1 MAKEKIFEHWIDNAC
16 SPASDGGLM
25 DSLNP
30 LDDSLFAKVAD
41 GTPEDIDRAV
51 KSAHERFQS
60 FSKTSTND
68 REAWLCKAA
77 ELLEVRVEQFIDL
90 LIDEG
95 GSSRKKAEFETNKA
109 ISFIRGA
116 VGIVR
121 QMSGKTLPTDYPGR
135 LSMTMRYPRGVVAV
149 ITPFNVPLIKATRSC
164 ANALATGSTVVLLPS
179 EEHPVLSLKF
189 AELLA
194 DAGFPPGAVNV
205 VAGNGYKIGDS
216 LTGHP
221 LIKTVSFTGS
231 SVVGKHIQQFCAAH
245 NKHVTLE
252 LGGKSPLVI
261 MDDANLQEAIQGAV
275 RGIFMHQ
282 GQACV
287 GSSRIYVQKGIY
299 PKFTEMFTA
308 IASKLGMGDLRDPD
322 TVIGPII
329 SEKQRKRVRDH
340 IEDARSKGAE
350 IATGGTWEGNRCA
363 PTVLLNVSEEMDVC
377 KQETFGPVV
386 SVYQIEDFDEAL
398 SKANDTVYGLS
409 SAIFTSDLKNALEYA
424 QQIQSGMVHI
434 NGPSIT
440 DEAHVPFGGLGDS
453 GFGREGTEADLEAFT
468 ELKWVTLKA

>member
-1 MAKEKIFEHWIDNAC
+1 MADEKVFGHWIDNEFV
-16 SPASDGGLM
+16 PASDGALM
-25 DSLNP
+25 NTLNP
-30 LDDSLFAKVAD
+30 LDDSLFAQVAA
-41 GTPEDIDRAV
+41 GTEEDINSAV
-51 KSAHERFQS
+51 MSSHKSFQS
-60 FSKTSTND
+60 FSNTSTND

-77 ELLEVRVEQFIDL
+77 QLLEERYEQFIDL

-109 ISFIRGA
+109 ISFVRAA

-135 LSMTMRYPRGVVAV
+135 LSMTLRYPRGVVAV
-149 ITPFNVPLIKATRSC
+149 ITPFNVPLIKATRLC
-164 ANALATGSTVVLLPS
+164 ANALATGSTVVLMPS
-179 EEHPVLSLKF
+179 GDHPVLSLKF
-189 AELLA
+189 AELIA
-194 DAGFPPGAVNV
+194 DAGFPPGALNV
-205 VAGNGYKIGDS
+205 VTGSGYKIGDF
-216 LTGHP
+216 LTTHP
-221 LIKTVSFTGS
+221 NVKTVTFTGS
-231 SVVGKHIQQFCAAH
+231 TVIGKHIQNLCARD

-261 MDDANLQEAIQGAV
+261 MDDANLQEAVQGAV

-299 PKFTEMFTA
+299 PKFIEMFTA
-308 IASKLGMGDLRDPD
+308 IASKIGMGDLRDPD

-329 SEKQRKRVRDH
+329 SEKQRNRIKGH

-350 IATGGTWEGNRCA
+350 IATGGTWDGNRCA
-363 PTVLLNVSEEMDVC
+363 PTVLLNVTEDMDVC

-386 SVYQIEDFDEAL
+386 SVYQIEDFDEAIL
-398 SKANDTVYGLS
+398 KANDSIYGLS
-409 SAIFTSDLKNALEYA
+409 SAIFTSDLKNAIDYA
-424 QQIQSGMVHI
+424 QKIQSGMVHI
-434 NGPSIT
+434 NGPSIS

-468 ELKWVTLKA
+468 ELKWVTIRA

>member
-1 MAKEKIFEHWIDNAC
+1 MTAEQVLGHWIESGN
-16 SPASDGGLM
+16 SPASDGGVM

-30 LDDSLFAKVAD
+30 LDDSLYMKVAD

-51 KSAHERFQS
+51 KSAHAQFQS
-60 FSKTSTND
+60 YSKTSTTQ

-77 ELLEVRVEQFIDL
+77 ELLEERYEQFVDL

-95 GSSRKKAEFETNKA
+95 GSSRKKADFETTKA
-109 ISFIRGA
+109 ISFIRAA

-135 LSMTMRYPRGVVAV
+135 LSMTWRSPRGVVAV
-149 ITPFNVPLIKATRSC
+149 ITPFNVPLIKAARLC
-164 ANALATGSTVVLLPS
+164 ANVLATGSTAVLLPS

-189 AELLA
+189 AELIA
-194 DAGFPPGAVNV
+194 DAGFPPGALNV

-221 LIKTVSFTGS
+221 LVKTVTFTGS
-231 SVVGKHIQQFCAAH
+231 TVVGKHIQQLCASQ

-261 MDDANLQEAIQGAV
+261 MDDADLQEAVQGAI

-287 GSSRIYVQKGIY
+287 GSSRIYVQKGVY
-299 PKFTEMFTA
+299 QKFVEMFTT
-308 IASKLGMGDLRDPD
+308 IVGKLGMGDLRDPN
-322 TVIGPII
+322 TIIGPII
-329 SEKQRKRVRDH
+329 SEKQRNRVKGH
-340 IEDARSKGAE
+340 IEDARVKGAE
-350 IATGGTWEGNRCA
+350 IATGGTWEGNRCL

-386 SVYQIEDFDEAL
+386 SVYQFSDFDEAV
-398 SKANDTVYGLS
+398 SKANDSVYGLS
-409 SAIFTSDLKNALEYA
+409 SAIFTQNLKSAIDYA
-424 QQIQSGMVHI
+424 QQIESGMVHI

-440 DEAHVPFGGLGDS
+440 DEAHVPFGGMGDS
-453 GFGREGTEADLEAFT
+453 GFGKEGTEADMEAFT
-468 ELKWVTLKA
+468 ELKWVTIKT